1 MASQVHGPT
10 GSDQGSACRWAARC
24 ALVCRRCSSGSSF
37 ITHISSEAGTA
48 LPPDLTMCV
57 NTCTHRCGSFTTFN
71 CCSSQTFGMPDR
83 SWRALPGGQPAATQA
98 QKHQSHSRQ
107 VTSAG
112 RSGSCCR
119 RGCARRATPAGKSE
133 PGAEVGL
140 AGQKLVCRARG
151 AGEVRLAEEGA
162 AAARQHGA

>member
-1 MASQVHGPT
+1 MSAAGPRGAEAHGDPLPV
-10 GSDQGSACRWAARC
+10 RVPER
-24 ALVCRRCSSGSSF
+24 
-37 ITHISSEAGTA
+37 AGVTY
-48 LPPDLTMCV
+48 
-57 NTCTHRCGSFTTFN
+57 
-71 CCSSQTFGMPDR
+71 MPDR